1 MASSLKRVYWDAC
14 AWIALIQ
21 KEKIAKPGSRIEDR
35 EQMCR
40 GVIEAA
46 KKGNVEI
53 LTSALCLAEVCK
65 NPGLVQTQTSDKVAA
80 FFERDFIFVINVD
93 TAVGEKARELMMGGY
108 AGLKPPDAIHLAT
121 ALLSPGVE
129 ELHTFDGR
137 LLDLDGLLKKP
148 TGEPLKICKPDYGPP
163 APLLEQLNAE
173 KPAPEAHHEG

>member
-1 MASSLKRVYWDAC
+1 MASSLKRVSWDAC

-21 KEKIAKPGSRIEDR
+21 KEKIPKFGFKIEDR

-40 GVIEAA
+40 EVIEAG

-65 NPGLVQTQTSDKVAA
+65 NPALVQSQTADKIAA
-80 FFERDFIFVINVD
+80 FFDRDFVFVINVD
-93 TAVGEKARELMMGGY
+93 TAIGEKARELMMGGF

-129 ELHTFDGR
+129 EMHTFDKK
-137 LLDLDGLLKKP
+137 LLDMDGLLKKP
-148 TGEPLKICKPDYGPP
+148 SGEPLKICKPSYG
-163 APLLEQLNAE
+163 AP
-173 KPAPEAHHEG
+173 

>member
-14 AWIALIQ
+14 SWIALIQ
-21 KEKIAKPGSRIEDR
+21 KEKIQKPNGRIEDR

-46 KKGNVEI
+46 RKGKVEI

-65 NPGLVQTQTSDKVAA
+65 NPGLVQSQTTDKIAA

-93 TAVGEKARELMMGGY
+93 TAVGEKARELMMVGHS
-108 AGLKPPDAIHLAT
+108 GLKPPDAIHLAT
-121 ALLSPGVE
+121 ALLSPGVD
-129 ELHTFDGR
+129 ELHTFDGK
-137 LLDLDGLLKKP
+137 LLDLDGLFKKP
-148 TGEPLKICKPDYGPP
+148 SGDPLKICKPDYGPP

-173 KPAPEAHHEG
+173 NPTPEAHPEG